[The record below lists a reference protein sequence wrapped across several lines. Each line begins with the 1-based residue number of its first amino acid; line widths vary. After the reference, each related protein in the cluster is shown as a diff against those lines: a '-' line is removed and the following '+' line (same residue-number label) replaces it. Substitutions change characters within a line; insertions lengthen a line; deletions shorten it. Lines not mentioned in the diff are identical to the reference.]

1 MKFIREG
8 LRFVQSMRKSNA
20 RPPAHPPVGPHQVKG
35 KMMIS
40 ASIQTQPKERKP
52 SVTDLSIVIVSWN
65 TKKYM
70 EECLTSLQTI
80 DGDLSVEIIVVDN
93 ASSDGTPEMIRAQ
106 FPGVRL
112 IESGGNLGFAGGN
125 NIGLKEVSG
134 KYICL
139 INSDVNVPPDCLP
152 KMFRYMEQQPTI
164 GLLGPG
170 MLRTDGRLH
179 RSGMRLPNL
188 WHAFLRA
195 LFLDSLFKG
204 SEVFGGFLMRDFQ
217 FDETR
222 DMDVL
227 NGWFWMARREALN
240 QVGPLDDR
248 FFMYAEDVDWCNR
261 FHLAGWRVVFYPEA
275 KALHYG
281 GVSAKNAPSRFV
293 LEMQRANLQF
303 WKKYHGRTS
312 VFFYVLI
319 GCLGYAIRATG
330 WGLLYLTKRSV
341 RARARIEFK
350 QYLNCLRW
358 ALGFDTRNE
367 LGKR

>member
-1 MKFIREG
+1 M
-8 LRFVQSMRKSNA
+8 N
-20 RPPAHPPVGPHQVKG
+20 PAGPHQVKG
-35 KMMIS
+35 KMSIS
-40 ASIQTQPKERKP
+40 ASHQTQLNNRRP

-80 DGDLSVEIIVVDN
+80 DGNLSVEIIVVDN
-93 ASSDGTPEMIRAQ
+93 DSSDGTPDMIRAQ

-112 IESGGNLGFAGGN
+112 IESGANLGFAGGN

-152 KMFRYMEQQPTI
+152 KMYRYMEEQPSI

-179 RSGMRLPNL
+179 RSGMRFPSL
-188 WHAFLRA
+188 WHIFLRA
-195 LFLDSLFKG
+195 FFLDTVFKG
-204 SEVFGGFLMRDFQ
+204 SKALGGFLMKDFQ
-217 FDETR
+217 FDKTV

-227 NGWFWMARREALN
+227 NGWFWMARREAFD

-248 FFMYAEDVDWCNR
+248 FFMYAEDVDWSKR

-275 KALHYG
+275 RALHYG
-281 GVSAKNAPSRFV
+281 SVSAANAPTRFL
-293 LEMQRANLQF
+293 LEMQRASLQY
-303 WKKYHGRTS
+303 WKKYNGPVS
-312 VFFYVLI
+312 VFLYQLI
-319 GCLGYAIRATG
+319 NSLGYVIRATG
-330 WGLLYLTKRSV
+330 WSAVYLLKPSLREK
-341 RARARIEFK
+341 ARVEVTQYFK
-350 QYLNCLRW
+350 CLRW
-358 ALGFDTRNE
+358 ALGFRTRKE
-367 LGKR
+367 SVKK